1 MTDFDMILHDM
12 VVTRGAESVVR
23 RILATDAEIMSNI
36 ADYGTEWDFPA
47 VSDSEIRFE
56 ASRAAYKIAQRNKR

>member
-12 VVTRGAESVVR
+12 IATRGAESVVR
-23 RILATDAEIMSNI
+23 RMIATDAEIASNI
-36 ADYGTEWDFPA
+36 ADYGTEWDYPA

-56 ASRAAYKIAQRNKR
+56 ASRAAHKIDQRNKR